1 MNKIEISLAEKFSE
15 WVHKLKIN
23 DIPEEVVNK
32 LQLIIIDSFGLMVS
46 AKNEPYIKSLIN
58 ALKEQDIKMKEQQEE
73 IDRLKTQEERLE
85 RLERLVAAMD

>member
-1 MNKIEISLAEKFSE
+1 MNNIETSVAEKFSD
-15 WVHKLKIN
+15 WVHNLNIN

-58 ALKEQDIKMKEQQEE
+58 ALQTRTFAYHSQHRTFMFLARKIME
-73 IDRLKTQEERLE
+73 IAL
-85 RLERLVAAMD
+85 

>member
-32 LQLIIIDSFGLMVS
+32 LQLVVMDSFGLMVS
-46 AKNEPYIKSLIN
+46 AKDE
-58 ALKEQDIKMKEQQEE
+58 
-73 IDRLKTQEERLE
+73 
-85 RLERLVAAMD
+85 